1 MNKSNPARNTCLAS
15 LLHHLTYPPSLT
27 LVMFFLASV
36 APFIVLAST
45 VVANPIVVRDSYP
58 SLSLKKHVK
67 STGTGRNLVHG
78 HQGRANDYTASLSN
92 TMISTFQVSVGVGT
106 PPTNCGSSQPRSFPV
121 SYTPFTDNLVVDTGS
136 ANTWVGADK
145 AYVKTHTGVET
156 YNSVVSI
163 VFFQARA

>member
-1 MNKSNPARNTCLAS
+1 MSYIAAAS
-15 LLHHLTYPPSLT
+15 SHLPTFLLT
-27 LVMFFLASV
+27 LVMFLLVSV

-67 STGTGRNLVHG
+67 STGTGRNVVHG
-78 HQGRANDYTASLSN
+78 HQGRTNGYDSSPSKPLHCYVT
-92 TMISTFQVSVGVGT
+92 TVGVGT
-106 PPTNCGSSQPRSFPV
+106 PATNCGSPQPRSFPV
-121 SYTPFTDNLVVDTGS
+121 SYTPFTDKLIMDTGS
-136 ANTWVGADK
+136 GNTWVGAEQE
-145 AYVKTHTGVET
+145 YVKTNTSVET